1 MGYNRLW
8 LRTVLFECHVVKF
21 WSHTYFLRNH
31 IFIYQLT
38 NVGQAIMQLS
48 KVTVLDNGKAAHNNV
63 VNRNVCGSRAAH
75 VILYSIPQLVAL
87 DEVMRRVGS

>member
-1 MGYNRLW
+1 MLLSFGL
-8 LRTVLFECHVVKF
+8 TP
-21 WSHTYFLRNH
+21 TFLRNH

-38 NVGQAIMQLS
+38 IVGKAIMQLS
-48 KVTVLDNGKAAHNNV
+48 KVIVLHNGKAAHNNI

-87 DEVMRRVGS
+87 VEVMRRVRS